1 MMTAASPKS
10 RSRPLRRWIR
20 RVFLLWASISV
31 AWLANSVRTQG
42 VSDEVLRSSRGV
54 DVVEGPTA
62 LEFRPT
68 GPDTRAAALVFICGS
83 GVHPHAYAPLLRP
96 IAEAGYLVLIVRLPY
111 RFAPL
116 ASHKAAVVDR
126 VRSLVAAHRDVSRWV
141 IAGRSL
147 GGALAARV
155 AHSTRGLPA
164 AFVLIGTTHPKDD
177 DLSKLDAPFTK
188 VFATNDGIAP
198 VDRVMATR
206 TLLPEHTTWV
216 E

>member
-1 MMTAASPKS
+1 MWPRHREAGRKERG
-10 RSRPLRRWIR
+10 RSL
-20 RVFLLWASISV
+20 V
-31 AWLANSVRTQG
+31 ADL
-42 VSDEVLRSSRGV
+42 EVGQ
-54 DVVEGPTA
+54 
-62 LEFRPT
+62 
-68 GPDTRAAALVFICGS
+68 
-83 GVHPHAYAPLLRP
+83 LLR
-96 IAEAGYLVLIVRLPY
+96 ARD
-111 RFAPL
+111 
-116 ASHKAAVVDR
+116 AVVDR

-141 IAGRSL
+141 IAGHSL

-177 DLSKLDAPFTK
+177 DLSNLDAPFTK

-216 E
+216 EIEGGNHSQFGHYGHQLFDGTATIARETQQEITREALFDALRGRGA